1 MYLCIV
7 KKRYVNLIIDIGNTA
22 AKLVAFDGNTP
33 IDEVRTSN
41 ETLEGLPD
49 FIRKYPFDK
58 GAIASVYG
66 ITEQVNDHL
75 NHLDFPL
82 LHIDTDTPTT
92 LINEYKTPK
101 SLGIDRLAAAVGA
114 YTEHPHHDLLVIDS
128 GTCLTY

>member
-1 MYLCIV
+1 M
-7 KKRYVNLIIDIGNTA
+7 NLIIDIGNTA

-66 ITEQVNDHL
+66 ITEQVNDSG
-75 NHLDFPL
+75 NDVPAA
-82 LHIDTDTPTT
+82 TMVNPTT
-92 LINEYKTPK
+92 VSLMPRLRAILQAESTNK
-101 SLGIDRLAAAVGA
+101 SPPNTKPAKPNI
-114 YTEHPHHDLLVIDS
+114 T
-128 GTCLTY
+128 